1 MNRKFILI
9 GLLLV
14 ACFAFTVLQAAT
26 GEAQQCDPGPAC
38 VENCCGQCDP
48 NPACVENCCPA
59 DDPNVLSGNV
69 TLDPNIDLGLPAPS
83 GNVTLDPNIDP
94 QPYIKPKKQGKVQVQ
109 QHEQNRTVKPK
120 KQGQVQV
127 QQHEQNRTV
136 KPKKQGQV
144 QVQQHEQ
151 NRAVIPN
158 LPGQVQV
165 QQHEQNQE
173 TAGLQGQWI
182 SCGAIRA
189 DIAGWLEAV
198 SISPTVDSGLI
209 RQIYTGC
216 GLQGKQCVQYN
227 FSDGGAGQLVN
238 AMHDRIGEI
247 QNYIQCDTTITCG
260 AIGPSIV
267 DKLQSITGILNSLP
281 QQAWTGCGAP
291 DSETGECIRSNL
303 LDGMSGATDMM
314 NEMKDRISDIQNYID
329 DRC

>member
-109 QHEQNRTVKPK
+109 QHEQNR
-120 KQGQVQV
+120 
-127 QQHEQNRTV
+127 
-136 KPKKQGQV
+136 
-144 QVQQHEQ
+144 
-151 NRAVIPN
+151 AVIPN

-216 GLQGKQCVQYN
+216 GRQGKQCVQYN

-238 AMHDRIGEI
+238 AMHARIGEI

-260 AIGPSIV
+260 TIGPNIV
-267 DKLQSITGILNSLP
+267 DKLQSITGILNRLP
-281 QQAWTGCGAP
+281 QQAWTSCGAP